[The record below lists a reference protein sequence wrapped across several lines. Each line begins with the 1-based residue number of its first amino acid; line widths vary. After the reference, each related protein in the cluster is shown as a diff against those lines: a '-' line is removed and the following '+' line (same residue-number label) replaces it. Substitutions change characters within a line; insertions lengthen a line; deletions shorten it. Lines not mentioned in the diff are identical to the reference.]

1 MLFDGLDHFGFRHLA
16 PVGHTKCTVIGVA
29 TGAAGNLG
37 HFSSCQAAHLP
48 TVKLH
53 VGGQRHMPEIEIQA
67 HSDGI
72 GGDQEVDITILIKLD
87 LGVAGARAEPPHHH
101 RRATTLAA
109 HQLGNLIDIGNPE
122 GDDGAAARQSCQ
134 LLRPGKAE
142 LREPPARLE
151 ARIREHL
158 AQQRTGGLG
167 AKEHRFMDAAGMQD
181 TISEDVATLTI
192 TGKLHL
198 VHRDKIIASPQPIII
213 HHRRAAKR
221 HRFNSAAQIAR
232 AGWQNPFLS
241 GDQADLRGTKARHQT
256 VVILTRQKP
265 QRKADHTAGI
275 AGHPFQ
281 REMRL
286 AGIGRAENHR
296 HPAVT
301 LGAGVGTGRA
311 WPG

>member
-1 MLFDGLDHFGFRHLA
+1 MLFDGLDHFRLRHLA
-16 PVGHTKCTVIGVA
+16 PVCHAECTIIGVA
-29 TGAAGNLG
+29 SGTTGNLC
-37 HFSSCQAAHLP
+37 HFGSRQAAHP
-48 TVKLH
+48 SAVKLH
-53 VGGQRHMPEIEIQA
+53 VGGQRHMTEVKIQT
-67 HSDGI
+67 HSDGV
-72 GGDQEVDITILIKLD
+72 GGDKEIDITILIKLD

-109 HQLGNLIDIGNPE
+109 HQLGNLIDIGDTE
-122 GDDGAAARQSCQ
+122 SDDGAAARQSCQ

-142 LREPPARLE
+142 LREPPTRLE
-151 ARIREHL
+151 PCIGKHL
-158 AQQRTGGLG
+158 AQQRAGCLG

-181 TISEDVATLTI
+181 TVGEDVAALTV

-198 VHRDKIIASPQPIII
+198 VDRDKIIASPQTVITR
-213 HHRRAAKR
+213 HGRATKR
-221 HRFNSAAQIAR
+221 HRFNSTAQIAR
-232 AGWQNPFLS
+232 TGRQDPFLS
-241 GDQADLRGTKARHQT
+241 GDQADLRGAKARHQT

-296 HPAVT
+296 HPAVA

-311 WPG
+311 WP